1 MLCRIWQSP
10 TSPLFEMAG
19 GGLPTLPQPRAYNLF
34 FFVSPKHSG
43 LRALKL
49 HILKVARM
57 KKSPTVE
64 NIVVDEAHQRT
75 YVVMACRTL
84 TDGELFRAIR
94 VALLKRGEKLEQG
107 GRLVIDASN
116 VV

>member
-1 MLCRIWQSP
+1 
-10 TSPLFEMAG
+10 MAG

-34 FFVSPKHSG
+34 FFVSPKHAG
-43 LRALKL
+43 LRAFKL
-49 HILKVARM
+49 HLLKVARM
-57 KKSPTVE
+57 KTKSPSVE

-84 TDGELFRAIR
+84 TDGELFSAIR
-94 VALLKRGEKLEQG
+94 VALLKRRDKPLEQG
-107 GRLVIDASN
+107 ERLVIDASN